1 MRTIKQGK
9 ALTIILSD
17 GTVIT
22 DTKVSAETEA
32 FIQEHSENENEIK
45 NYFMLGVEEKEEIA
59 ETRVLI
65 KDIVKKPELYAYD
78 EITGITTIPSIS
90 KVSVP
95 KHLLK
100 KIQEAETE
108 EVLNGYLNFWKLACR
123 NPNEHSRENL
133 LWFLQTHNFTIL
145 NSGLFVAYRN
155 VVKQTDKLGD
165 YNVTDLYNNIK
176 KVQKKSPKK
185 FKVILNGNDLKSK
198 KLDYKLKDKEV
209 ELGNL
214 EDLFQGRTK
223 AKGFTDQRT
232 KSFDIQLGF
241 PVSMP
246 RDKCDTNSKNTCSSG
261 LHVACK
267 DWSGLKNFGN
277 TTLAVLINPIDVVAV
292 PVDSGY
298 SKMRVCQYFPLKVVD
313 WGKDGK
319 IVEDIKEGD
328 SLDYWDAIIEGE
340 VNNTDPEPHVL
351 QVPSLPSKDYKDY
364 ILDVKTI
371 RGELKNKM
379 VTT

>member
-22 DTKVSAETEA
+22 DTNVSVETET

-45 NYFMLGVEEKEEIA
+45 DYFILGVEEKEEIA
-59 ETRVLI
+59 ETRALI
-65 KDIVKKPELYAYD
+65 KDIVQKPNLYSYD
-78 EITGITTIPSIS
+78 DIQGITTIPSIS

-100 KIQEAETE
+100 KMQEAKTE
-108 EVLNGYLNFWKLACR
+108 EILNSYLNFWRLACR

-145 NSGLFVAYRN
+145 DSGLFVAYRN

-165 YNVTDLYNNIK
+165 YDITDLYNNIK

-185 FKVILNGNDLKSK
+185 FKVILNGDDLKSK

-214 EDLFQGRTK
+214 QELFENKVK
-223 AKGFTDQRT
+223 AEGYTDQRT

-246 RDKCDTNSKNTCSSG
+246 RDKCDTDSKNTCSSG
-261 LHVACK
+261 LTCSPA
-267 DWSGLKNFGN
+267 
-277 TTLAVLINPIDVVAV
+277 A
-292 PVDSGY
+292 
-298 SKMRVCQYFPLKVVD
+298 
-313 WGKDGK
+313 
-319 IVEDIKEGD
+319 
-328 SLDYWDAIIEGE
+328 
-340 VNNTDPEPHVL
+340 
-351 QVPSLPSKDYKDY
+351 
-364 ILDVKTI
+364 
-371 RGELKNKM
+371 
-379 VTT
+379 

>member
-22 DTKVSAETEA
+22 DTKVSTETEA
-32 FIQEHSENENEIK
+32 FIQEHSEKENEIK

-65 KDIVKKPELYAYD
+65 KDIVKKPELYTYD

-100 KIQEAETE
+100 KMQEAKTE
-108 EVLNGYLNFWKLACR
+108 EILNSYLNFWRLACR

-145 NSGLFVAYRN
+145 NSGLFIAYRN
-155 VVKQTDKLGD
+155 VVKIERDEINID
-165 YNVTDLYNNIK
+165 ALYKNIK

-185 FKVILNGNDLKSK
+185 FNVVCLPDADRTLVTK
-198 KLDYKLKDKEV
+198 KLDYKLKEGEILV
-209 ELGNL
+209 GNL
-214 EDLFQGRTK
+214 EELYTQDSK
-223 AKGFTDQRT
+223 EISYTDQRT
-232 KSFDIQLGF
+232 KKFDIKLGF

-246 RDKCDTNSKNTCSSG
+246 REKCDTDSNNSCSSG
-261 LHVACK
+261 LHCAAK
-267 DWSGLKNFGN
+267 DWSGLNQFGD
-277 TTLAVLINPIDVVAV
+277 TTLAVLVNPIDVVAV
-292 PVDSGY
+292 PTDSGY

-319 IVEDIKEGD
+319 IVEDIQEGD
-328 SLDYWDAIIEGE
+328 SLNYWDAIIEGE
-340 VNNTDPEPHVL
+340 VNNTDPEPHII
-351 QVPSLPSKDYKDY
+351 QVPSLPSKDYKEY
-364 ILDVKTI
+364 ILDVKEI
-371 RGELKNKM
+371 RGHLKNKM
-379 VTT
+379 V